1 MLCRST
7 IPEEASEPQLPQL
20 APLSAQLSVSA
31 PAVPAS
37 VWPSGLGE
45 GALALPNQAILP
57 EDSRPLHV
65 VPEVSRYCAPDT
77 VVTIEA

>member
-1 MLCRST
+1 MHSRS
-7 IPEEASEPQLPQL
+7 IAEDASEAQLPQL
-20 APLSAQLSVSA
+20 APLLTQLSVSA

-65 VPEVSRYCAPDT
+65 VPEVRGPCSPGT
-77 VVTIEA
+77 VVTIED